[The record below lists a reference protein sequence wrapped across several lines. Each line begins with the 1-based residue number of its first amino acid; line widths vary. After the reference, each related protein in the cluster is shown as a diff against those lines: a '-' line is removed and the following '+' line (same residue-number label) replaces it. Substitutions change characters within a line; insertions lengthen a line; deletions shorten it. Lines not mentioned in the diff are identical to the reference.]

1 MLFQYLFK
9 NISNLV
15 EIWTSLGVEFH
26 NIHHTAFFFQLKEY
40 DKSNRFSGYINPPQ
54 TRTYWLQYLADS
66 GRFTRLLS
74 AASV

>member
-26 NIHHTAFFFQLKEY
+26 NIHHCFFY
-40 DKSNRFSGYINPPQ
+40 SIKSMTSLIVFLVTLILHRHVRIGYSISL
-54 TRTYWLQYLADS
+54 TVDALQDC
-66 GRFTRLLS
+66 
-74 AASV
+74 